1 MTGMLMNH
9 ALLVGLILGTGV
21 DVHVRPLTGPT
32 FQARWVGVDG
42 DAVLIQQ
49 EGQPERLPW
58 SRLWEITP
66 VAQAESAGSLMTVW
80 IELIDGS
87 KLLADRYR
95 VADGVAQIRLIGGP
109 ELEVRTRSIRS
120 VRFRDHSASPDLA
133 RQWQEIVSGRHAGD
147 VVVIRRQESL
157 DFLEGALANVSD
169 DVVLFDLDGE
179 TIEANRQRLDGLLY
193 YHPLARQL
201 PPRVCQ
207 LIDVT
212 GARWMAQSFELD
224 GANIRWTTPTGVS
237 VTVPMD
243 RIKKLDFSSGNTV
256 WLSDLE
262 PESVQRRSF
271 VESRLPQESLDRLFG
286 PRRDQSFSGGPMS
299 LDGVAYSRGLAL
311 TSRTE
316 ITFRLADDFRFFH
329 AMAGIDDA
337 VRDAGHVELV
347 ISGDGRE
354 LFNRAVSGRDKAF
367 PIELD
372 ISGIRRLK
380 ILVDF
385 GDQMDIADHLNLGDA
400 RLIR

>member
-1 MTGMLMNH
+1 MTLMMMNH
-9 ALLVGLILGTGV
+9 ALLIGLILGTGV
-21 DVHVRPLTGPT
+21 DVHIRPITGPT
-32 FQARWVGVDG
+32 FQARWVGVED
-42 DAVLIQQ
+42 DALLVQRDD
-49 EGQPERLPW
+49 QPERLPW

-66 VAQAESAGSLMTVW
+66 VAQAEAAGSLTSVW

-87 KLLADRYR
+87 KLVADRYR
-95 VADGVAQIRLIGGP
+95 VSNGVAEIRLIGGP
-109 ELEVRTRSIRS
+109 ELEIRTRSIRS
-120 VRFRDHSASPDLA
+120 VRFRDHSASPELT
-133 RQWQEIVSGRHAGD
+133 RQWEDIVSDRHAGD

-157 DFLEGALANVSD
+157 DFLEGVLANVSD
-169 DVVLFDLDGE
+169 DVVIFELDGDA
-179 TIEANRQRLDGLLY
+179 IEANRQRLDGLLY

-207 LIDVT
+207 LIDVS
-212 GARWMAQSFELD
+212 GARWMVQTFALD

-243 RIKKLDFSSGNTV
+243 RIKRLDFSSGNTV
-256 WLSDLE
+256 WLSDLQ

-271 VESRLPQESLDRLFG
+271 VASQLPQERLDRLFG
-286 PRRDQSFSGGPMS
+286 PRRDQSFTGGPMT

-316 ITFRLADDFRFFH
+316 ITFRLTEDFRYFH
-329 AMAGIDDA
+329 AVAGIDDA
-337 VRDAGHVELV
+337 VGDAGHVDLV

-354 LFNRAVSGRDKAF
+354 LLNRPVSGRDKAF

-372 ISGIRRLK
+372 ISGIRRLT

-385 GDQMDIADHLNLGDA
+385 GEQMDIADHLNLCDA
-400 RLIR
+400 RLIK